1 MALHPE
7 PVGPVPEETARVA
20 RAAFP
25 KGHRYLRLRDELGT
39 IYDDAC
45 FVSLFPALGRPAE
58 APWRLALVTVLQYA
72 EGLSDRQAADAVRD
86 RLAWKYLLGLELT
99 DTGFDFSILS
109 DFRARLV
116 AGEAEALLLDVLL
129 DRCKAVGLLKPR
141 GRQRTDSTNVLAAV
155 RALNRLEGVGE
166 TLRHALNTLA
176 VVAPDWLGAQVRPDW
191 YDRYGRRI
199 ETTRLPEA
207 QAERDALTAT
217 MGADGVWLLTMLY
230 DPTAPAWL
238 REIPAVQTLRQMWLQ
253 HYYAPDPSTG
263 IMRLREQQDLPPSAL
278 LLESPYD
285 PDARFHTKRET
296 SWTGY
301 TVHLTETCD
310 EDTPNLITQVATVPA
325 STNDVEMTDVI
336 QADLSTRDLLPGE
349 HLVPLAGSFS
359 AFSARYNVRDDSS
372 KRLLS
377 VRNHF
382 QRRVLVDAGY
392 VSGQHLLSSA
402 TTYGIDLVGPA
413 PPGHQLA
420 SGRPCRFRGGLLRDR
435 LGPAYGDLPTGQNK
449 SPLERR
455 DDEGWPP
462 LLPGP
467 FRSGGLPRLPR
478 ACAMYARRDQAPAT
492 RVAPTGGARR
502 FTSGASAADHPRV
515 QDALR
520 PARRYRRNHGAGYP
534 KLWSPTRAV
543 PDLAQSAAAAGRDRR
558 RHQFA
563 ATRRLVDRKATGR
576 DPHVT
581 LCGAGRGGL
590 IRPSTFPTVSWM
602 RSWRGRRDT

>member
-20 RAAFP
+20 HAAFP

-39 IYDDAC
+39 IYEDTC
-45 FVSLFPALGRPAE
+45 FASLFPALGRPAE

-129 DRCKAVGLLKPR
+129 DRCKAAGLLKPR

-176 VVAPDWLGAQVRPDW
+176 VVAPDWLRARVGPDW

-199 ETTRLPEA
+199 ETTRLPQA
-207 QAERDALTAT
+207 PAERDALTAT
-217 MGADGVWLLTMLY
+217 MGADGVWLLTTIY

-253 HYYAPDPSTG
+253 HYHAPDPSTG
-263 IMRLREQQDLPPSAL
+263 IMRLRDQQDLPPSAL

-325 STNDVEMTDVI
+325 STNDVEMTSVI
-336 QADLSTRDLLPGE
+336 QDDLAARDLLPGE
-349 HLVPLAGSFS
+349 H
-359 AFSARYNVRDDSS
+359 
-372 KRLLS
+372 
-377 VRNHF
+377 
-382 QRRVLVDAGY
+382 LVDAGY

-413 PPGHQLA
+413 PPDTSWQAAAQAGFGVACFAIDWDQRTVTCPQGNI
-420 SGRPCRFRGGLLRDR
+420 SRPWSDGTTKDGRLFYQVRFA
-435 LGPAYGDLPTGQNK
+435 PADC
-449 SPLERR
+449 
-455 DDEGWPP
+455 
-462 LLPGP
+462 
-467 FRSGGLPRLPR
+467 R
-478 ACAMYARRDQAPAT
+478 ACPVRAQCTRSAT
-492 RVAPTGGARR
+492 K
-502 FTSGASAADHPRV
+502 PR
-515 QDALR
+515 QLALR
-520 PARRYRRNHGAGYP
+520 PREEHSALQTARQRQATPEFKVLYGQRAGIEGTMAQGAQSCGARHARYRTLPKVRLQQVATGVAISLQRLDDWWTAQPRAG
-534 KLWSPTRAV
+534 TRT
-543 PDLAQSAAAAGRDRR
+543 SR
-558 RHQFA
+558 FA
-563 ATRRLVDRKATGR
+563 ALAE
-576 DPHVT
+576 
-581 LCGAGRGGL
+581 AA
-590 IRPSTFPTVSWM
+590 
-602 RSWRGRRDT
+602 